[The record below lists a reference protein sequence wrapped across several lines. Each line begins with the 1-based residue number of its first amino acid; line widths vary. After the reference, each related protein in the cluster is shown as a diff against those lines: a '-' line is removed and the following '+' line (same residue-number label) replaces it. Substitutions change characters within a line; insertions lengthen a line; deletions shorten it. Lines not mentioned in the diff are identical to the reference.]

1 MMRLGIDAR
10 LFHVNTGIG
19 RYTRSLFFEY
29 LQRPSHRDEQIVL
42 FYDRP
47 IDFASF
53 FTDSPNRALSPIEHI
68 QLVTAPCQRRI
79 VWTNWTL
86 PPLLRQHRI
95 DVYHGV
101 CNFELPVRK
110 MCRYVV
116 TIHDLVPLFFPELV
130 PKKHLLFFKLFIKR
144 AAQTADVIITDS
156 EHSKQDICRHLSVSE
171 EKVRV
176 IHLGYTAKPLP
187 PNAEEQRHRLI
198 EQYGIRQPYLLFV
211 GVIEPKKNLERLLDA
226 FALLRQERRIDDA
239 VQLVIAGGKGWF
251 YEQVYQKVAALHL
264 ETSVVLTG
272 FIPDD
277 ALPLFYSGAE
287 AFVFPS
293 IYEGF
298 GLPVLEAMS
307 YGAPVI
313 TSNVSSLPEIA
324 GNAGMLVNPNDP
336 ASIADGIE
344 TVLQHPARRE
354 QMREAGRLRAQQFS
368 WPRTAEETYRAYQ
381 DVFQG

>member
-1 MMRLGIDAR
+1 MRLGIDAR

-29 LQRPSHRDEQIVL
+29 LQRRQQSDDQIVL

-47 IDFASF
+47 SDLASF
-53 FTDSPNRALSPIEHI
+53 FPDAFASASSLPEHVR
-68 QLVTAPCQRRI
+68 LVTALCRRRI
-79 VWTNWTL
+79 VWTNWSL
-86 PPLLRQHRI
+86 PPLLRQQQI

-101 CNFELPVRK
+101 CNFELPLRK

-144 AAQTADVIITDS
+144 AAQTADAIITDS
-156 EHSKQDICRHLSVSE
+156 EHSKQDICRYLKVSD

-176 IHLGYTAKPLP
+176 IHLGYTPQPLP
-187 PNAEEQRHRLI
+187 QNAEEQRQRLFK
-198 EQYGIRQPYLLFV
+198 QYGIRQPYLLFV
-211 GVIEPKKNLERLLDA
+211 GVIEPKKNLERLLEA
-226 FALLRQERRIDDA
+226 FALLRQERRIDDS

-251 YEQVYQKVAALHL
+251 CERIEHNIAALRL

-272 FIPDD
+272 FMPDD
-277 ALPLFYSGAE
+277 ALPLLYSGAD

-298 GLPVLEAMS
+298 GLPVVEAMS
-307 YGAPVI
+307 HGVPVI

-324 GNAGMLVNPNDP
+324 GHAGLLVNPMDT
-336 ASIADGIE
+336 ASIAAGIE
-344 TVLQHPARRE
+344 TVLTHPEQRE
-354 QMREAGRLRAQQFS
+354 SMKIAGRLQARQFS
-368 WPRTAEETYRAYQ
+368 WPRTAEATYRVYQ

>member
-1 MMRLGIDAR
+1 MRLGIDAR

-29 LQRPSHRDEQIVL
+29 LQRRQPSDDQIVL

-47 IDFASF
+47 TDVASF
-53 FTDSPNRALSPIEHI
+53 FPDAFASALPLPEHVR
-68 QLVTAPCQRRI
+68 LVTAFCQRRI
-79 VWTNWTL
+79 VWTNWSL
-86 PPLLRQHRI
+86 PPLLRQQQI

-101 CNFELPVRK
+101 CNFELPLRK

-144 AAQTADVIITDS
+144 AAQTADAIITDS
-156 EHSKQDICRHLSVSE
+156 EHSKQDICRYLKVSD

-176 IHLGYTAKPLP
+176 IHLGYTPLP
-187 PNAEEQRHRLI
+187 LPQNAEEQRQRLF
-198 EQYGIRQPYLLFV
+198 EQHGIRQPYLLFV
-211 GVIEPKKNLERLLDA
+211 GVIEPKKNLERLLEA
-226 FALLRQERRIDDA
+226 FALLRQERRIDDG

-251 YEQVYQKVAALHL
+251 CEQLEQNIAALRL
-264 ETSVVLTG
+264 ERSVVLTG
-272 FIPDD
+272 FMPDD
-277 ALPLFYSGAE
+277 ALPLLYSGAE

-298 GLPVLEAMS
+298 GLPVVEAMAH
-307 YGAPVI
+307 GVPVI

-324 GNAGMLVNPNDP
+324 GHAGLLVNPVEA
-336 ASIADGIE
+336 ASIAAGIE
-344 TVLQHPARRE
+344 TVLTHPE
-354 QMREAGRLRAQQFS
+354 QRDAMKIAGRLHAQQFS
-368 WPRTAEETYRAYQ
+368 WPRTAEATYRVYQ

>member
-1 MMRLGIDAR
+1 MRLGIDAR

-29 LQRPSHRDEQIVL
+29 LQRRQQSDDQLVL

-47 IDFASF
+47 ADFASF
-53 FTDSPNRALSPIEHI
+53 FPDAFADASSLPEHVR
-68 QLVTAPCQRRI
+68 LVTALCQRRI
-79 VWTNWTL
+79 VWTNWSL
-86 PPLLRQHRI
+86 PPLLRQQQI

-101 CNFELPVRK
+101 CNFELPLRK

-144 AAQTADVIITDS
+144 AAQTADAIITDS
-156 EHSKQDICRHLSVSE
+156 EHSKQDICRYLKVSD

-176 IHLGYTAKPLP
+176 IHLGYTPQPLP
-187 PNAEEQRHRLI
+187 QNAEEQRQRLF

-211 GVIEPKKNLERLLDA
+211 GVIEPKKNLERLLEA
-226 FALLRQERRIDDA
+226 FALLRQERRIDDG

-251 YEQVYQKVAALHL
+251 CEQLEQHIAALRL
-264 ETSVVLTG
+264 ERSVVLTG
-272 FIPDD
+272 FMPDD
-277 ALPLFYSGAE
+277 ALPLLYSGAE

-298 GLPVLEAMS
+298 GLPVVEAMAH
-307 YGAPVI
+307 GVPVI

-324 GNAGMLVNPNDP
+324 GHAGLLVNPMDA
-336 ASIADGIE
+336 ASIAAGIE
-344 TVLQHPARRE
+344 TVLTHPE
-354 QMREAGRLRAQQFS
+354 QRAAMKIAGRLQAQQFS
-368 WPRTAEETYRAYQ
+368 WPRTAEATYRVYQ
-381 DVFQG
+381 NVFQG